1 MLSNFKEI
9 VKNNESDIILT
20 ISIVL
25 VSLISFGAG
34 LLIDFSGSENP
45 IIIQQPTASIQQVLT
60 NTESPVPVIEKET
73 KEGTFVGSINSNK
86 YHWPDCSFAKRI
98 GEDNMIWFNS
108 EEEAQSAGYIRCG
121 SFEKYTP

>member
-34 LLIDFSGSENP
+34 LLIDFSGNENP
-45 IIIQQPTASIQQVLT
+45 IIIHQPTASVQQILT
-60 NTESPVPVIEKET
+60 NTESPVIEKET
-73 KEGTFVGSINSNK
+73 KENNFVGSINSNK

-98 GEDNMIWFNS
+98 AEQNQIWFNS
-108 EEEAQSAGYIRCG
+108 EEEAQNAGYIRCG
-121 SFEKYTP
+121 SFDNYTP